1 MVYIVHNKDD
11 LDQQLTLA
19 EDKLVVIDFYADWC
33 GPCKIIAQKLEELA
47 EQYSDR
53 VVVLKV
59 NVDKNEDITVEYK
72 VNSMPTFVF
81 IKGGDVL
88 ELLVGSNID
97 KLAKL
102 MEEHAGDYTC
112 SIEDILDTDDESIAD
127 ENAACSDS
135 DNVNG
140 NDNTNDNNNDNDDD
154 GDVIFCDVSAHDEDA
169 VLEH

>member
-33 GPCKIIAQKLEELA
+33 GPCKIIAPKLEELA

-59 NVDKNEDITVEYK
+59 NVDENEDITVEYK

-88 ELLVGSNID
+88 ELLVGCNSD

-102 MEEHAGDYTC
+102 MEEHAGVYTSC
-112 SIEDILDTDDESIAD
+112 VEDIIDDESIAD

-135 DNVNG
+135 DND
-140 NDNTNDNNNDNDDD
+140 NDNTNDNTNDNYNDNDDD
-154 GDVIFCDVSAHDEDA
+154 ADVIFCEVSAHDEDS